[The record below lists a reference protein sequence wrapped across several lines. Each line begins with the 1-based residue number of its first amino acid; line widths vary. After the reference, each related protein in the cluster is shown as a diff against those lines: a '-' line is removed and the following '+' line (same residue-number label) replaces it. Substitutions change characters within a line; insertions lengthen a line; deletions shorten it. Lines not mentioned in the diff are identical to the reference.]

1 VSFARWSMSVVII
14 AALLISGSWLEP
26 ALGQKK
32 GKKKTPDPVVPGKE
46 LTATPV
52 THIKAKQD
60 FKVELLYSVPAGQ
73 GSWVSLT
80 VDPKGRLITSDQY
93 GKLYRITPP
102 AGDTKIAVEPLA
114 VDLGDAQGLL
124 WAFDALY
131 VVVNSGVKGK
141 TGLYRVTSSQQ
152 NDSLDKAELLRDFS
166 GGSEHGPHGI
176 VLSPDGKSL
185 VLVAGNHCA
194 LTKIDRY
201 TVPKLW
207 GEDFLLP
214 RQWDAGKH
222 AVGILAPGGWIAKT
236 DPDGKT
242 WELISMGYRNQYDLA
257 YNRDGELFTYD
268 SDMEWDM
275 NTPWYRPTR
284 VCHAVDGSEFG
295 WRSGTGVY
303 PDHYIDNLP
312 PAINIGQGSPTGIAF
327 GYGAK
332 FPAKYQDALYLC
344 DWSYGKLYAAHLT
357 PDGASY
363 KGDFEEFI
371 TGTPLPFTDIVVN
384 PKDGAM
390 YFTTGGRRVTSGL
403 YRISYA
409 GKEQI
414 PATTLSGGVLKGK
427 SPAAEA
433 RQVRHK
439 LESYYGKKG
448 PEGIDLAWKHLGD
461 KDRFIRWAARTILE
475 HNGPAAWQEKAL
487 TLTEPQAAFEALLA
501 LIRTGDKGEQA
512 KVLQRLDS
520 FDLAKISPDLKLS
533 LTRLYELA
541 FIRMG
546 APDAAAKQRTIAR
559 LDPHFPSGDRELNAE
574 LCKLLVYL
582 EAPGVATKSLAL
594 LTKAPSQE
602 EQMEYA
608 FSLRNLKNGWT
619 HAQREDYFRW
629 FVRAQGYRGGH
640 SFLGFVANIKAD
652 AVINLPD
659 DEKAS
664 LKTIIETTVKVENPF
679 ANAKPRPFVKKYTVD
694 DLLPIVDKG
703 LTGRNFE
710 QGHKL
715 FGEAKCF
722 ACHRFAQ
729 EGGAFGPDLTA
740 LAGRFNAKDLLE
752 SIIEPSKVISD
763 QYGAVTVVTL
773 DGNLV
778 TGRIINL
785 AGDNI
790 MVNTD
795 MIDPDKITQVSRRNI
810 ESVTPSKIS
819 MMPAGLLDTFTQDEV
834 LDLMGYLLSRGDRN
848 NAMYKK

>member
-1 VSFARWSMSVVII
+1 VSFARCSFWAVVV
-14 AALLISGSWLEP
+14 AAILVSSFRLEP

-32 GKKKTPDPVVPGKE
+32 GGKQKAEAAAGGKE
-46 LTATPV
+46 LAATPIS
-52 THIKAKQD
+52 HIKVKKD
-60 FKVELLYSVPAGQ
+60 FKVELLYSVPTSQ

-93 GKLYRITPP
+93 GKLYRVTPP
-102 AGDTKIAVEPLA
+102 AGDKKITIEQLA
-114 VDLGDAQGLL
+114 VDLGEAQGLL
-124 WAFDALY
+124 WAFDSLY
-131 VVVNSGVKGK
+131 VVVNRGGK
-141 TGLYRVTSSQQ
+141 YKSGLYRVKASKGDD
-152 NDSLDKAELLRDFS
+152 NLDKVELLRDLAD
-166 GGSEHGPHGI
+166 GGEHGPHGI
-176 VLSPDGKSL
+176 VVSPDGKSL
-185 VLVAGNHCA
+185 VLVAGNHTK
-194 LTKIDRY
+194 LTKVDRS
-201 TVPKLW
+201 TVPMLW
-207 GEDFLLP
+207 GEDFILP
-214 RQWDAGKH
+214 RQWDAGGH
-222 AVGILAPGGWIAKT
+222 AVNILAPGGWIART
-236 DPDGKT
+236 DPDGKS
-242 WELISMGYRNQYDLA
+242 WELISMGYRNSYDIA
-257 YNRDGELFTYD
+257 YNRDGELFTFD

-312 PAINIGQGSPTGIAF
+312 PAINTAQGSPTGIAF

-332 FPAKYQDALYLC
+332 FPGKYQDALFMC

-371 TGTPLPFTDIVVN
+371 TGTPLPLTDIVVN

-403 YRISYA
+403 YRITYLGDPTIA
-409 GKEQI
+409 GPED
-414 PATTLSGGVLKGK
+414 TDVGVSQ
-427 SPAAEA
+427 SPVEA
-433 RQVRHK
+433 RKLRRQ

-448 PEGIDLAWKHLGD
+448 QEGIDFAWKHLGN
-461 KDRFIRWAARTILE
+461 KDRFIRWAARTVLE
-475 HNGPAAWQEKAL
+475 HNGPALWQDKAL
-487 TLTEPQAAFEALLA
+487 ALTEPQAAFEAALA
-501 LIRTGDKGEQA
+501 LIRTGDKSQQA
-512 KVLQRLDS
+512 KILQRLDS
-520 FDLAKISPDLKLS
+520 FDLAKLSPDLKLS

-546 APDAAAKQRTIAR
+546 APDDITKQRTIAR
-559 LDPHFPSGDRELNAE
+559 LDPSFPSSDRELNAE

-582 EAPGVATKSLAL
+582 EAPGVATKALAL
-594 LTKAPSQE
+594 MAKAPSQE

-608 FSLRNLKNGWT
+608 FSLRNLKYGWT
-619 HAQREDYFRW
+619 QPQRENYFGW
-629 FVRAQGYRGGH
+629 FVKAQGYRGGH
-640 SFLGFVANIKAD
+640 SFTKFVANIKTD
-652 AVINLPD
+652 AVKNLLP
-659 DEKAS
+659 DEKAA
-664 LKTIIETTVKVENPF
+664 LKPILEATVKIDTPWQ
-679 ANAKPRPFVKKYTVD
+679 NAKPRPFVKKYTVEE
-694 DLLPIVDKG
+694 LLPVVERG
-703 LTGRNFE
+703 LTHRNFE

-740 LAGRFNAKDLLE
+740 LAGRFAPKDLLE
-752 SIIEPSKVISD
+752 SIVEPNKVISD

-795 MIDPDKITQVSRRNI
+795 MLDPDKITQVSRRKI

-848 NAMYKK
+848 HAMYRK